1 MIIKISGLRDGI
13 HDFNFDD
20 DISVLGLEDPFFGN
34 FITKISLNKSHNQVI
49 LTANVSLNANF
60 DCDRCSSNY
69 NRTLKN
75 EFRMVYFFGKE
86 SIDNGSLNAVYLQM
100 DADKI
105 DLAAEL
111 RDYAV
116 LAVPMKNLCKEDCLG
131 LCYNC
136 GKNLNEGECDCEKT
150 NIDIRWQPLIELK
163 KRLNTN

>member
-20 DISVLGLEDPFFGN
+20 DISVLGLADPFFGN
-34 FITKISLNKSHNQVI
+34 FITKISLNKSYNQII

-75 EFRMVYFFGKE
+75 EFRLVYFFGKE
-86 SIDNGSLNAVYLQM
+86 SIDNGSINIVYLPM

-105 DLAAEL
+105 DLTAEL

-116 LAVPMKNLCKEDCLG
+116 LSIPMKNLCKEDCLG